1 MTPVGPGALRAAAV
15 ALALVL
21 VLAGCAVVE
30 PPSRQDGG
38 DEAPAEAPEP
48 DRDADSEA
56 GMAAVQRLLAD
67 ARAASDNG
75 DNDRAG
81 ALLERALRIRP
92 DSAVLWHNLAIVRY
106 REAAYE
112 QAADLAGRSLS
123 HAGDNRELKARNWQV
138 IAASRQMLGDE
149 DGAARARE
157 RARGLQEAGG
167 D

>member
-1 MTPVGPGALRAAAV
+1 MTPGVPGAMRAAALV
-15 ALALVL
+15 LALVL

-30 PPSRQDGG
+30 PPPREGSD
-38 DEAPAEAPEP
+38 DVPAEAPE
-48 DRDADSEA
+48 RDKDTDGEA
-56 GMAAVQRLLAD
+56 GMAAVQRLLDD
-67 ARAASDNG
+67 AREASDNG

-106 REAAYE
+106 RETAYE

-123 HAGDNRELKARNWQV
+123 HAGDNRELKSRNWEV

-149 DGAARARE
+149 DGAARARQ